1 MALKSG
7 RDRDLGRIPL
17 AANRRKVMTI
27 KQRLYASIAA
37 LGTVGLLVSA
47 PAQLCAQTAAAI
59 DNDDIGGVV
68 TGPNGPEGG
77 SG

>member
-1 MALKSG
+1 
-7 RDRDLGRIPL
+7 
-17 AANRRKVMTI
+17 MTI

-37 LGTVGLLVSA
+37 LGTVGLLVSG
-47 PAQLCAQTAAAI
+47 PAQLYAQTSAAI

-68 TGPNGPEGG
+68 TGPNDRKAG